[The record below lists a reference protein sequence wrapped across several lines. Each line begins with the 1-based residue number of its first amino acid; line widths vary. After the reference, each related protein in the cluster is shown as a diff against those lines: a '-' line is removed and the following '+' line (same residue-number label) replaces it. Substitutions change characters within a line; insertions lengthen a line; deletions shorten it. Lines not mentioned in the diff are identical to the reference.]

1 MEFQE
6 ISTQELSSI
15 FANDEKFADEEGFT
29 SSREKLEKDQNISDD
44 DDLKLYDDLGDEINL
59 SDIMEDDD
67 DDYSEDDVS
76 PLTDAESLDDDAIY
90 SIDGENYEVGQIEK
104 AITAYKDISM
114 FQDQVSQHMANL
126 EEAEQEFNKLQALS
140 YGQIDVTLDYWQQI
154 AESPKTN
161 NDDYRRAM
169 NEIRACEA
177 QKREIEQQ
185 YAKSREVMN
194 AKKAEAERLKGATI
208 RNELVHSHGWNTDDF
223 QAATDYIRSNGIN
236 LKGEAVSTS
245 LLLALRKA
253 AAFDA
258 KRLEV
263 QVDSEEK
270 VVKALRS
277 KSPSKPSVAPQNT
290 AGNDQ
295 AKRKAKAKAERGE
308 LSQSDMFRFLED

>member
-126 EEAEQEFNKLQALS
+126 EEAEQEFNKLQALA

-169 NEIRACEA
+169 NEIRTCEA

-290 AGNDQ
+290 AGSDQ

>member
-44 DDLKLYDDLGDEINL
+44 DLRLYDDLGDEINL

-67 DDYSEDDVS
+67 DDYSEGDVS
-76 PLTDAESLDDDAIY
+76 PLTDASSLDDDAIY
-90 SIDGENYEVGQIEK
+90 SIDGENYEVSHIEK

-126 EEAEQEFNKLQALS
+126 EEAEEEFNKLQSLA
-140 YGQIDVTLDYWQQI
+140 YGQIDVTLDYWQQV
-154 AESPKTN
+154 ADSPKTN

-208 RNELVHSHGWNTDDF
+208 RNELVHSHGWNTGDF

>member
-29 SSREKLEKDQNISDD
+29 SNREKLEKDQNISDD

-67 DDYSEDDVS
+67 DDDSEDDVS
-76 PLTDAESLDDDAIY
+76 PLTDAESLDDDAVY

-169 NEIRACEA
+169 NEIRVCEA

-295 AKRKAKAKAERGE
+295 AKRKAEAKAKRGE

>member
-295 AKRKAKAKAERGE
+295 AKRKAEAKAKRGE

>member
-59 SDIMEDDD
+59 SDIMEED

-76 PLTDAESLDDDAIY
+76 PLTDASSLDDDAVY

-104 AITAYKDISM
+104 AITAYKDISI

-126 EEAEQEFNKLQALS
+126 EEAEQEFNKLQALA

-253 AAFDA
+253 AAFDT

-290 AGNDQ
+290 AGSDQ

>member
-194 AKKAEAERLKGATI
+194 AKKEEAERLKGATI

-223 QAATDYIRSNGIN
+223 QAATDYILNNGIN

>member
-59 SDIMEDDD
+59 SDIMEDDN

-270 VVKALRS
+270 VVKALHS

-295 AKRKAKAKAERGE
+295 AKRKAEAKAKRGE

>member
-29 SSREKLEKDQNISDD
+29 SSREKLEKDQDIID

-76 PLTDAESLDDDAIY
+76 PLTDASSLDDDAIY

-114 FQDQVSQHMANL
+114 FQDQVSEHMANL
-126 EEAEQEFNKLQALS
+126 EEAEQEFNKLQALA

-185 YAKSREVMN
+185 YTKSREVMN
-194 AKKAEAERLKGATI
+194 AKKQEAERLKGATI

>member
-29 SSREKLEKDQNISDD
+29 SSREKLEKDQNISND

-76 PLTDAESLDDDAIY
+76 PLTDASSLDDDAVY

-126 EEAEQEFNKLQALS
+126 EEAEQEFNKLQALA

-295 AKRKAKAKAERGE
+295 AKRKAKVKAERGE

>member
-76 PLTDAESLDDDAIY
+76 PLTDASSLDDDAVY

-126 EEAEQEFNKLQALS
+126 EEAEQEFNKLQALA

-169 NEIRACEA
+169 NEIRTCEA

>member
-67 DDYSEDDVS
+67 DDYSENDVS
-76 PLTDAESLDDDAIY
+76 PLTDASSLDDDAVY

-114 FQDQVSQHMANL
+114 FQDQVSQHMSNL

-208 RNELVHSHGWNTDDF
+208 RNELVHSHGWNIDDF

-270 VVKALRS
+270 VVKALRY
-277 KSPSKPSVAPQNT
+277 KSPSKPSVAPQ
-290 AGNDQ
+290 
-295 AKRKAKAKAERGE
+295 KHSRK
-308 LSQSDMFRFLED
+308 

>member
-29 SSREKLEKDQNISDD
+29 SSRDKLEKDQNIAD

-76 PLTDAESLDDDAIY
+76 PLTDASSLDDDAVY

-126 EEAEQEFNKLQALS
+126 EEAEQEFNKLQALA
-140 YGQIDVTLDYWQQI
+140 YGQIDVTLEYWQQV

-290 AGNDQ
+290 AGSDQ

>member
-29 SSREKLEKDQNISDD
+29 SSRNKLEKDQNIAD

-76 PLTDAESLDDDAIY
+76 PLTDASSLDDDAIY

-104 AITAYKDISM
+104 AITAYKDITH
-114 FQDQVSQHMANL
+114 FYDQVTEHQKGL
-126 EEAEQEFNKLQALS
+126 QEAAQEFNKLQSLA
-140 YGQIDVTLDYWQQI
+140 YGQIDATIEYYQKIIDNP
-154 AESPKTN
+154 STN
-161 NDDYRRAM
+161 DTDYRIATREKR
-169 NEIRACEA
+169 NCEA

-194 AKKAEAERLKGATI
+194 QRNREAEALKTMTV
-208 RNELVHSHGWNTDDF
+208 RNELIHNYGWNNEDLNTLGN
-223 QAATDYIRSNGIN
+223 YIIENKIVV
-236 LKGEAVSTS
+236 KGEAMNTS
-245 LLLALRKA
+245 LMIALRKA
-253 AAFDA
+253 AEYDA
-258 KRLEV
+258 KRSQTERKA
-263 QVDSEEK
+263 DEK

-290 AGNDQ
+290 AGSDQ

-308 LSQSDMFRFLED
+308 LSQSDMFAWLED

>member
-59 SDIMEDDD
+59 SDIMEDDN

-295 AKRKAKAKAERGE
+295 AKRKAEAKAKRGE

>member
-29 SSREKLEKDQNISDD
+29 SSREKLEKDQNIAD

-76 PLTDAESLDDDAIY
+76 PLTDASSLDDDAVY

>member
-29 SSREKLEKDQNISDD
+29 SSHEKLEKDQNISD

-76 PLTDAESLDDDAIY
+76 PLTDASSLDDDAVY

-126 EEAEQEFNKLQALS
+126 EEAEQEFNKLQSLA
-140 YGQIDVTLDYWQQI
+140 YGQIDATIEYYQKIIDNP
-154 AESPKTN
+154 STN
-161 NDDYRRAM
+161 DTDYRIATREKR
-169 NEIRACEA
+169 NCEA

-194 AKKAEAERLKGATI
+194 TKKQEAERLKGATI

-290 AGNDQ
+290 AGSDQ

>member
-59 SDIMEDDD
+59 SDIMEDDN

-76 PLTDAESLDDDAIY
+76 PLTDASSLDDDAIY
-90 SIDGENYEVGQIEK
+90 SIDGENYEVSHIEK

-295 AKRKAKAKAERGE
+295 AKRKAEAKAKRGE

>member
-29 SSREKLEKDQNISDD
+29 SSHDKLEKDQNISD

-76 PLTDAESLDDDAIY
+76 PLTDASSLDDDAIY

-140 YGQIDVTLDYWQQI
+140 YGQIDVTIEYYQNIIDNP
-154 AESPKTN
+154 STN
-161 NDDYRRAM
+161 DTDYRIATREKR
-169 NEIRACEA
+169 NCEA

-277 KSPSKPSVAPQNT
+277 KSPSKSSVAPQNT
-290 AGNDQ
+290 AGSDQ